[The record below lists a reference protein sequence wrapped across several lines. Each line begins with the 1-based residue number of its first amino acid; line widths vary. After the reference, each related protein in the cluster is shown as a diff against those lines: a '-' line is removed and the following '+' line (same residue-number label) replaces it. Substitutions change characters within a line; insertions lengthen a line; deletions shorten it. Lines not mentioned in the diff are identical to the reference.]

1 MCDDIKL
8 CATWE
13 LLLLQQSVVVVDGTV
28 DVFVVVTVD
37 GSGDDGVVVAVS
49 DADVFVVA
57 VLLVSLRDVVA
68 AELLFVAVTLVVVVA
83 TGVILVIDVVVV
95 VVDVTAVKKLRQHN
109 KVSK

>member
-8 CATWE
+8 CATRE

-28 DVFVVVTVD
+28 DVFVVTV
-37 GSGDDGVVVAVS
+37 DGVVVDVS

-95 VVDVTAVKKLRQHN
+95 VVAVTAVKKLRQHN